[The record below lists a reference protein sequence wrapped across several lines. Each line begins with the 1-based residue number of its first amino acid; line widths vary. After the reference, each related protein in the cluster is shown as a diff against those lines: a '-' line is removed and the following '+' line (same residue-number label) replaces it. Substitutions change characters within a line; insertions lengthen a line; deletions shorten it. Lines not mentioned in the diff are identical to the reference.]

1 MADGPFHFI
10 FGLADDPDAFAFVH
24 YLSIRAAHKHHAQCR
39 LLFHYHHEPN
49 GTWWEHARPLV
60 ELHRV
65 ELPTTIFGRSLRT
78 AAHRSDVLRL
88 QLLIEHG
95 GIYLDL
101 DVIVLRPLAG
111 LLSPSRSS
119 APFVIGQEGDDAHGG
134 AHGLCN
140 AVLLAR
146 PNASF
151 ARRWLREYHS
161 FGRGDGDGW
170 SSHSVQ
176 RPAELAAAHP
186 DEVRLLP
193 YDAFFWPDWDADNLR
208 MLLLERSDPLRH
220 LQQAA
225 LGHPAGLSG
234 FAIHLYSSLSHW
246 YVLEHWSPEYVTSV
260 PATLNCV
267 LQAAFAP
274 FPLAPLPS
282 MGIGSNCSCED
293 ILLSAGSSS
302 VAGSPAHRNRFRHT
316 PPIVGHWPLRRAPV
330 GSERLLLDL
339 SGQCNHGWI
348 YSGACASKNGIT
360 DAAGLTCWW
369 AEEQGD
375 PHLSLDGDLEAF
387 VPLPVDAL
395 TGGEFVVSWWACVHS
410 TERRRGQRVSFWS
423 LSFVDGA
430 VLSASAEP
438 ESSDEMA
445 EEMAEGPRRILPMVT
460 WKAGRRLLVG
470 EGSVVLRAPHVN
482 VGSNGWHHYSV
493 VASAAEQR
501 HLSLHLDGVEIA
513 SVAWSTRLQRLT
525 SRRFG
530 ELRGLWVAGVPQ
542 TTIGGR
548 RPTTTRS
555 GRASH
560 RVELAQLGIIAA
572 ALPPAE
578 LPSTFRIRRPGESR
592 SVLAVKTDRV
602 GPRHVAARNQ
612 RSSAVLSST
621 RDSPRHVAARNQRSS
636 AALSSARDSSRHV
649 AEPSAREELHFGAAF
664 CLMSALTM
672 TALVGL
678 VGLVGLVFARGT
690 RTRKKPTVL
699 TRPSTDDCAQTPGS
713 RQRPSGF
720 AARARHFIF

>member
-1 MADGPFHFI
+1 MCNPMDHGLAVPFHFI

-24 YLSIRAAHKHHAQCR
+24 YLAIRAAHKHHAQCR

-49 GTWWEHARPLV
+49 GTWWQHARPLV

-65 ELPTTIFGRSLRT
+65 ELATTIFGRSLRT

-88 QLLIEHG
+88 KLLIEHG

-119 APFVIGQEGDDAHGG
+119 APFVIGQEGDDSHGG
-134 AHGLCN
+134 THGLCN

-186 DEVRLLP
+186 EEVRLLP

-225 LGHPAGLSG
+225 LGLGLGHPAGPSPRG
-234 FAIHLYSSLSHW
+234 FAIHLYSSLSRW
-246 YVLEHWSPEYVTSV
+246 YVLEQWSPEYVTSV

-274 FPLAPLPS
+274 FPLAPLPL
-282 MGIGSNCSCED
+282 MGIGRNCSCED
-293 ILLSAGSSS
+293 VLLSAGSSS
-302 VAGSPAHRNRFRHT
+302 VAGSPAHRRT
-316 PPIVGHWPLRRAPV
+316 PPLVGHWPLRRAPV

-348 YSGACASKNGIT
+348 YSGACTGTNGIT
-360 DAAGLTCWW
+360 DEAGLACWW

-375 PHLSLDGDLEAF
+375 THLSLDGNLEAF

-395 TGGEFVVSWWACVHS
+395 TGGEFVVSWWACVYS

-430 VLSASAEP
+430 VLSASAES
-438 ESSDEMA
+438 EMADVMADEMA
-445 EEMAEGPRRILPMVT
+445 DEMADGPRRLLPMVT
-460 WKAGRRLLVG
+460 WKAGRRLLFG
-470 EGSVVLRAPHVN
+470 EGSVVLRAPHVD
-482 VGSNGWHHYSV
+482 VGSSGWHHYSV

-501 HLSLHLDGVEIA
+501 RLSLHLDGVEIA

-530 ELRGLWVAGVPQ
+530 QLRGLWVAGEPQ
-542 TTIGGR
+542 TKISGR
-548 RPTTTRS
+548 RPTPTRRGS
-555 GRASH
+555 GSH

-572 ALPPAE
+572 ALPTAE
-578 LPSTFRIRRPGESR
+578 LPSTLRTRRPGESL
-592 SVLAVKTDRV
+592 SAFAMKPNRV
-602 GPRHVAARNQ
+602 GP
-612 RSSAVLSST
+612 
-621 RDSPRHVAARNQRSS
+621 
-636 AALSSARDSSRHV
+636 RHV

-664 CLMSALTM
+664 CLMSVLTM
-672 TALVGL
+672 MALVGL
-678 VGLVGLVFARGT
+678 VCAARGT

-699 TRPSTDDCAQTPGS
+699 TRPSSDV
-713 RQRPSGF
+713 REPSVRDKDR
-720 AARARHFIF
+720 AASQRARFVSSFSTTSHAL